1 MKKKKMKRKKKG
13 SHPLQREENT
23 AFLKLQLERQQ
34 CELTLREAGH
44 SSPGLFI
51 QTNFVLKKL
60 EAL

>member
-1 MKKKKMKRKKKG
+1 MKRKKKG